1 MGLTFAEKLLGRHA
15 GKVVQPGEIVEVTP
29 DATLTHDNTA
39 AISKTFYS
47 LGVNKVAIPER
58 LVVVLDHCIP
68 AADDKHAA
76 NHKVIREFVETQG
89 IESFYDIGRG
99 GVCHQVMVE
108 MGHVLPSMLILGSDS
123 HTTTYGAMSAF
134 AAGIGR
140 SEMAA
145 LWATGKI
152 WLRVPESFKVVV
164 EGSLTEGITTKDL
177 MLKLISDIGADG
189 ALYKAV
195 EFSGPAVDGWSIASR
210 LVIAN
215 MSVEMGAK
223 IGYFGADA
231 AVDDYL
237 EEAATKE
244 YEKTFPDG
252 NAVYERILEYD
263 ASAVEP
269 FVAKPHTVDNG
280 APVGEAAGT
289 NVHQVLLGTCTN
301 GRIEDLRA
309 AAEVFERTGK
319 NVHPKVRM
327 HVFPASVR
335 ELRQALSEGLIEFF
349 TDRGAVIMNP
359 GCGPCLGAHE
369 GILAPGEVCVS
380 TANRNF
386 KGRMGNKEAFVYLG
400 SPATA
405 AAAAI
410 TGEITDF
417 RDL

>member
-1 MGLTFAEKLLGRHA
+1 MGQTFAEKLLGQKA
-15 GKVVQPGEIVEVTP
+15 GKTVQPGEIVEVTP

-47 LGVNKVAIPER
+47 LGVNKVAFPER

-68 AADDKHAA
+68 AADDKHAT

-108 MGHVLPSMLILGSDS
+108 KGHVLPSMLLLGSDS
-123 HTTTYGAMSAF
+123 HTTTYGALGAF

-152 WLRVPESFKVVV
+152 WLRVPESYKVVV
-164 EGSLTEGITTKDL
+164 EGELQEGLTTKDL

-195 EFSGPAVDGWSIASR
+195 EFSGPAVDGWSLDSR
-210 LVIAN
+210 MVISN

-223 IGYFGADA
+223 IGYFAADSK
-231 AVDDYL
+231 VDDYL
-237 EEAATKE
+237 VEAASANYDKTGPDEDAE
-244 YEKTFPDG
+244 YER
-252 NAVYERILEYD
+252 VLEYD
-263 ASAVEP
+263 ASTVEP

-280 APVGEAAGT
+280 AVVSEVAGT
-289 NVHQVLLGTCTN
+289 EVQQVLLGTCTN
-301 GRIEDLRA
+301 GRVEDLRA
-309 AAEVFERTGK
+309 AADVFERTGK
-319 NVHPKVRM
+319 DVHPKVRM
-327 HVFPASVR
+327 LIFPASVA
-335 ELRQALSEGLIEFF
+335 EFKKALSEGLIGFF
-349 TDRGAVIMNP
+349 TDRGAMIMNP

-369 GILAPGEVCVS
+369 GVLAPGEVCVS

-386 KGRMGNKEAFVYLG
+386 KGRMGNKEAFVYLA